1 MFWALVSGFEN
12 ESIPMSADKKTWKSK
27 RVKTSTILQ
36 MEAVECGAAA
46 LGKILAYYGKWVP
59 LEELRAECGV
69 SRDGSKASNVL
80 KAARRYG
87 LIAKGFRKEING
99 LREHPLPMIL
109 FWNFNHF
116 VVLEGFKRGF
126 YYINDPAQGPR
137 KVSQEDF
144 DQSFTGV
151 VLTFEKG
158 ESFERGGYKPN
169 VLKALYNRL
178 GQVKAGLTYVFL
190 ASLFLVIP
198 GILIPSFFKI
208 FVDNI
213 LVKQMEGWIQ
223 PLLLA
228 ILLTGAI
235 RYLLAWLQQ
244 HYLLRTETKMALA
257 SSARFFRH
265 VFRLPMDFFAQRF
278 GGEIGNRV
286 HLNDSVAKLL
296 SGDLATA
303 FLNLIMILFYAV
315 VLFVYDIWLTL
326 IGIFIAII
334 NLAALRV
341 VGRKRADLYKRML
354 QDHGKLMGTT
364 MSGLQMIETLKAG
377 GAESDFFSKWAGY
390 HAKVLNGMQRLG
402 LATSALNV
410 VPPVLMA
417 LNGAVVLTVGGFR
430 VMDGHMTM
438 GMLVAFQALMSTFLH
453 PVNEM
458 VSLGGKLQTVNGDM
472 ARLDDVFNYPQDR
485 IFNKSSQNNRRNTE
499 KNQAECELSACLQ
512 DKHKLSGEVELRN
525 ISFGYSKLDP
535 PLIRDFSLHL
545 NPGGRVAL
553 VGGSGSGKSTLAK
566 IITGLFPPWEGDI
579 LFDCVHREQVPRRLL
594 TNSIAMVDQDIFL
607 FEGTIRENLT
617 MWDKTIPEKQ
627 IILAAKDAH
636 IHEELAA
643 RPGGYDS
650 KLAEGGGNFSGGQ
663 RQRIEIARA
672 LTFDPSVLILDEAT
686 SALDPATEKIID
698 DNLRR
703 RGCTCII
710 VAHRL
715 STIRDCDEIIVLDHG
730 KVVQRGSHDQ
740 LIREEGHYRQLI
752 EAA

>member
-1 MFWALVSGFEN
+1 MKTN
-12 ESIPMSADKKTWKSK
+12 KKIWGRK
-27 RVKTSTILQ
+27 RLKTPTILQ

-46 LGKILAYYGKWVP
+46 LGKILAYHGKWVP

-69 SRDGSKASNVL
+69 SRDGSKANNVL

-87 LIAKGFRKEING
+87 LIAKGFRKEIEG

-116 VVLEGFKRGF
+116 VVLEGFKGGY

-137 KVSQEDF
+137 KVTQEDF

-158 ESFERGGYKPN
+158 EEFQKGGHKPN
-169 VLKALYNRL
+169 ILKALYNRL
-178 GQVKAGLTYVFL
+178 GRVKAALIYVFL

-228 ILLTGAI
+228 ILLTAVV
-235 RYLLAWLQQ
+235 RYLLTWLQQ
-244 HYLLRTETKMALA
+244 HYLLRAEAKMALT
-257 SSARFFRH
+257 SSARFFQH

-286 HLNDSVAKLL
+286 QLNDSVARLL

-334 NLAALRV
+334 NLVALRM

-364 MSGLQMIETLKAG
+364 MSGLQMIETLKAS
-377 GAESDFFSKWAGY
+377 GAESDFFSKWSGY

-402 LATSALNV
+402 LATNTLNV

-417 LNGAVVLTVGGFR
+417 LNAAVILTVGGFR

-438 GMLVAFQALMSTFLH
+438 GMLVAFQALMSTFLQ

-458 VSLGGKLQTVNGDM
+458 VSLGGKLQTVSGDM

-485 IFNKSSQNNRRNTE
+485 AFNAAPQQVQPLPGTE
-499 KNQAECELSACLQ
+499 KAESSAPAFLQ
-512 DKHKLSGEVELRN
+512 NRHKLSGEVELRN
-525 ISFGYSKLDP
+525 ISFGYSKLEP
-535 PLIRDFSLHL
+535 PLIQNFSLQL
-545 NPGGRVAL
+545 SPGGRVAL
-553 VGGSGSGKSTLAK
+553 VGGSGSGKSTIAK
-566 IITGLFPPWEGDI
+566 IVSGLYPPWDGEI
-579 LFDCVHREQVPRRLL
+579 LFDGVPREQISRRLL

-607 FEGTIRENLT
+607 FEGTLRENLT
-617 MWDKTIPEKQ
+617 MWDRTIPEKQ
-627 IILAAKDAH
+627 VILAAKDAH
-636 IHEELAA
+636 IHEDLAA
-643 RPGGYDS
+643 RAGGYDS

-672 LTFDPSVLILDEAT
+672 LTINPSILILDEAT

-715 STIRDCDEIIVLDHG
+715 STIRDCDEIIVLDRG
-730 KVVQRGSHDQ
+730 KVAQRGPHDR
-740 LIREEGHYRQLI
+740 LIREEGHYKQLI